1 MEESGGGSVCTAT
14 RTSYLEVLHSA
25 LVVVMASVVKSLR
38 KAPEPRAQSLRSVV
52 SEDKL
57 YDNVAVDKLYHAVL
71 KLVVLEYISEARFYQ
86 PVVAAAETSTL
97 RPHSTA
103 ERRLRLSRIEA
114 DVQLPPNFLLNLKAK
129 LNQVAMNS
137 TTYDAS
143 TRRLLLRFYGDIL
156 DPLFA
161 SEFKHLRSIDV
172 LVMKFVASANKEMV
186 KLGLVPAE
194 GISAAVFTQ
203 AQLLIRIMIGLV
215 LREKNRELLESKL
228 NEHMTSL
235 KPKPSLSAKRP
246 QSSSDPANCIYPEP
260 SFALADMDQAY
271 IKLLMELFL
280 VDRTR
285 LEADV
290 ARLKSQVSQKALHK
304 DVEQVLFYV
313 NKDLGWLSPDKFS
326 SANAYNAW
334 KDRELHACALLTE
347 KYAIPTPKKLL
358 PLPLPEPG
366 EEFLILPSLLQVRPF
381 TVHLIKLCLLQHRKE
396 LDFGFET
403 PPDVLLFSNKSGDLL
418 ALCARVWRVDYPT
431 RATALFVA
439 AHLSGLLVDPL
450 FATGNGE
457 LGPIDLNTTTKVL
470 TTCRRWVEESK
481 MNWDDKQS
489 WCLKDKAE
497 WTKNL
502 GYTYSS
508 TFHGIKDCL
517 GMVLSKSAKPK
528 FSPYLNFL
536 GEYVESD
543 SLFPKLEETGLV
555 SKWQK
560 KLTKSFL
567 RTSEC
572 LYAEILSKIPRDST
586 LSIVNVLD
594 AADDLVEQI
603 KLLQKRYKNPL
614 LGFLN
619 VSHTYAALVA
629 GMFAS
634 DAKNML
640 HHIVAHVRARNEF
653 LNYGDALEAYKSLQE
668 IRSIYLQ
675 VAKPE
680 GRNFSFNIEDFFYP
694 YLEAWVAESGERIQS
709 FVANAI
715 ENDEFKPIDIENDEK
730 KYSTSVHDIF
740 SLIKRYLDILKGLN
754 WQNPLHLAKIYTTLT
769 KSICDSCLLY
779 SSEMSDMVM
788 KDLANTDQASSPPSA
803 PAGWM
808 AEMKNIVSNL
818 QNPVDKAEV
827 ENPINFSPTTCIGL
841 NNISEVIKQ
850 FTKLE
855 NLLRPE
861 DISEIVTKND
871 PKARHFYTSHI
882 FSIRV
887 VKAENLRSSSDS
899 SNIRPY
905 MTLIDTQARR
915 TIAKTRTMDSDNP
928 EWDEEFEITLAPNEN
943 MTMTAT
949 VWEEKFGAHSVCG
962 RALLQ
967 LEPRK
972 FKHDGIAQEVYLD
985 LDSQGRILIE
995 IAVESEREDAVFAMG
1010 RAHRALRRSEQR
1022 ITKMIVTKFS
1032 KFIKRCFSRSTL
1044 KFVCGGSGNIKPTQ
1058 EQMDEAMKPLYNY
1071 LNMNLLVLAQYLSKE
1086 ILLRVMLEA
1095 WNVVVASADELLLPK
1110 LTSAR
1115 VLKNSIIGYGRGNLS
1130 ATNLKMGWQSAVS
1143 SAVANVTNSIGNLG
1157 FGKTLTANEIET
1169 VIAWLDFLCIDFFHN
1184 GGNGPPVSELK
1195 TEQYQSIL
1203 LIPVYYDY
1211 ENTYLIQEVER
1222 LSPAFLQMLRDKN
1235 SVFLSS
1241 HPGSDTAAL
1250 RSRAGSIARSLTIRA
1265 NATAQARAKAAK
1277 EANELRSDPLAA
1289 QTSAENIILRLL
1301 LVKDGKQFVVKRMEE
1316 RERLAH
1322 TIATERLARAVAEGT
1337 LFR

>member
-1 MEESGGGSVCTAT
+1 MLSPVCTCT
-14 RTSYLEVLHSA
+14 RTFSLYLLHSA
-25 LVVVMASVVKSLR
+25 PVVVMASVVKSLR
-38 KAPEPRAQSLRSVV
+38 KAPEPRSQSLRSVV

-57 YDNVAVDKLYHAVL
+57 YDNVAADKLYHAVL

-86 PVVAAAETSTL
+86 PVVVATENNPVRPRSTVD
-97 RPHSTA
+97 
-103 ERRLRLSRIEA
+103 RRLRLSRLEQ
-114 DVQLPPNFLLNLKAK
+114 DVQLPPNFLLALKAK

-137 TTYDAS
+137 TMYDAS

-161 SEFKHLRSIDV
+161 AEFKRTRSIDV

-186 KLGLVPAE
+186 KLGLIPPE
-194 GISAAVFTQ
+194 DISASVFTQ
-203 AQLLIRIMIGLV
+203 AQLLIRIIIDLV
-215 LREKNRELLESKL
+215 LREKNRDLLEAKL
-228 NEHMTSL
+228 NEHMASL
-235 KPKPSLSAKRP
+235 KPKSALPAKRP
-246 QSSSDPANCIYPEP
+246 QSSSETVNCIYPEP

-280 VDRTR
+280 VDKSK

-290 ARLKSQVSQKALHK
+290 GRLKHQVSQKALHK
-304 DVEQVLFYV
+304 DLEQVLFYV

-326 SANAYNAW
+326 SPNAYSAW
-334 KDRELHACALLTE
+334 KDRELRACTSLTE
-347 KYAIPTPKKLL
+347 RYAIPTSKKLL
-358 PLPLPEPG
+358 ALPPLESG
-366 EEFLILPSLLQVRPF
+366 EEFYILPSPLLVRLF
-381 TVHLIKLCLLQHRKE
+381 MVHLTKLCLLQHRKE

-431 RATALFVA
+431 RATTLFVA
-439 AHLSGLLVDPL
+439 GHLSGLLVDPL
-450 FATGNGE
+450 FATGTGE
-457 LGPIDLNTTTKVL
+457 LGPIDLNTTIKVL
-470 TTCRRWVEESK
+470 TTCKRWVEEA
-481 MNWDDKQS
+481 NIDWDDKQS
-489 WCLKDKAE
+489 WSIKDKAE
-497 WTKNL
+497 WAKNL

-508 TFHGIKDCL
+508 TFYGIKDCL
-517 GMVLSKSAKPK
+517 TLVLSKTTKPK
-528 FSPYLNFL
+528 FSPYLAFL

-543 SLFPKLEETGLV
+543 SIFPKVAEMGLA

-560 KLTKSFL
+560 KLTKAFL

-572 LYAEILSKIPRDST
+572 LYAEILSKIPRDSS
-586 LSIVNVLD
+586 LSIVNLLD
-594 AADDLVEQI
+594 AADSLIEHIQ
-603 KLLQKRYKNPL
+603 LLQKRYKSPL

-619 VSHTYAALVA
+619 VSHTHAALVS

-640 HHIVAHVRARNEF
+640 DHIVAHVRARNEF

-675 VAKPE
+675 VSQQKGAK
-680 GRNFSFNIEDFFYP
+680 FAFDIENFFYP

-709 FVANAI
+709 FVENAI
-715 ENDEFKPIDIENDEK
+715 KNDDFKPIDIENDEK

-740 SLIKRYLDILKGLN
+740 SLIKKYLDILKGLN
-754 WQNPLHLAKIYTTLT
+754 WQNPFHLAKIYTTLT

-779 SSEMSDMVM
+779 SNQISDIVM
-788 KDLANTDQASSPPSA
+788 KDLANTEQTSSPPPA
-803 PAGWM
+803 PTGWM

-818 QNPVDKAEV
+818 QNPNDEAEV
-827 ENPINFSPTTCIGL
+827 ENPINFSSTTCIGL

-855 NLLRPE
+855 QVLSPE
-861 DISEIVTKND
+861 SISEIVTKNV
-871 PKARHFYTSHI
+871 PKSRHYYTSHI

-943 MTMTAT
+943 MTMSAT
-949 VWEEKFGAHSVCG
+949 VWEEKFGAHAVCG

-985 LDSQGRILIE
+985 LDTQGRILIE

-1010 RAHRALRRSEQR
+1010 RAHRALKRSEQR

-1044 KFVCGGSGNIKPTQ
+1044 KLVCGSSGNVKPTQ

-1095 WNVVVASADELLLPK
+1095 WNVVVGSADELLLPK
-1110 LTSAR
+1110 LTSAT
-1115 VLKNSIIGYGRGNLS
+1115 VLKNSMMGYGRSTLS
-1130 ATNLKMGWQSAVS
+1130 GTNLKLGWQSAVS

-1169 VIAWLDFLCIDFFHN
+1169 VIAWLEFLCIDFFYN
-1184 GGNGPPVSELK
+1184 GGYGPPVSELK

-1203 LIPVYYDY
+1203 LIPVYYDHD
-1211 ENTYLIQEVER
+1211 NARLIQEVER

-1235 SVFLSS
+1235 NVYLSS
-1241 HPGSDTAAL
+1241 HPGSDTATL

-1265 NATAQARAKAAK
+1265 NATAKARARAAK

-1301 LVKDGKQFVVKRMEE
+1301 LVKDGKQFVVRRMEE

>member
-1 MEESGGGSVCTAT
+1 
-14 RTSYLEVLHSA
+14 
-25 LVVVMASVVKSLR
+25 MASAVKSLR
-38 KAPEPRAQSLRSVV
+38 KAPDSRTQSLRSTI

-57 YDNVAVDKLYHAVL
+57 YDNVAVDKLYDAVL
-71 KLVVLEYISEARFYQ
+71 KLVVLEYICEARFYQ
-86 PVVAAAETSTL
+86 PLVVAD
-97 RPHSTA
+97 RPSRPQSTA
-103 ERRLRLSRIEA
+103 DRRLRYSRVEA
-114 DVQLPPNFLLNLKAK
+114 EAQLPPSFLVSLKAK
-129 LNQVAMNS
+129 LNQVAMNPAMF
-137 TTYDAS
+137 DAT
-143 TRRLLLRFYGDIL
+143 TRRLLLRFYSEIL

-161 SEFKHLRSIDV
+161 AEFKRNRSIDV

-186 KLGLVPAE
+186 KLGLVPPE
-194 GISAAVFTQ
+194 EISVTVFTQ
-203 AQLLIRIMIGLV
+203 AQLIIRIMVSLV

-228 NEHMTSL
+228 NEHMASL
-235 KPKPSLSAKRP
+235 KPRPTVAAKRP
-246 QSSSDPANCIYPEP
+246 VSPSDFANCTYPEP
-260 SFALADMDQAY
+260 SFDLDDMDQAY

-280 VDRTR
+280 VDKPK
-285 LEADV
+285 LAADV
-290 ARLKSQVSQKALHK
+290 ARLSSQVTQKALHK
-304 DVEQVLFYV
+304 DIEQVLFYV
-313 NKDLGWLSPDKFS
+313 SKDLGWLSPDKFS
-326 SANAYNAW
+326 SAEGYTAW
-334 KDRELHACALLTE
+334 KDRELRACTLLTE
-347 KYAIPTPKKLL
+347 KYAIPASKKLL
-358 PLPLPEPG
+358 PLPSLPSG
-366 EEFLILPSLLQVRPF
+366 EEFYILPPPLLVRPF

-396 LDFGFET
+396 LEIDFET
-403 PPDVLLFSNKSGDLL
+403 PSDVLLFSNKSGDLL
-418 ALCARVWRVDYPT
+418 ALCARVWRVDYPS
-431 RATALFVA
+431 RATCLFVA

-450 FATGNGE
+450 YASGTGE
-457 LGPIDLNTTTKVL
+457 LGPIDLNTSTKVL
-470 TTCRRWVEESK
+470 TTSRRWVEEARLDW
-481 MNWDDKQS
+481 NDKES

-497 WTKNL
+497 WTKHL

-508 TFHGIKDCL
+508 IFHAIKDGL
-517 GMVLSKSAKPK
+517 IMVLSRSAKPK
-528 FSPYLNFL
+528 FSPYLAFL
-536 GEYVESD
+536 GDYVESD
-543 SLFPKLEETGLV
+543 ALFKKLANTGLV
-555 SKWQK
+555 SRWQK

-567 RTSEC
+567 KTSEG
-572 LYAEILSKIPRDST
+572 LYAEILSKIPRDYT
-586 LSIVNVLD
+586 LSIANVLD
-594 AADDLVEQI
+594 AADSLIEQI
-603 KLLQKRYKNPL
+603 KLLQKRYKSPL

-619 VSHTYAALVA
+619 VSHTYAELVL

-640 HHIVAHVRARNEF
+640 HHIVAHVRARDEF
-653 LNYGDALEAYKSLQE
+653 LNLGDALEAYKSLQE
-668 IRSIYLQ
+668 IRSIHLQ
-675 VAKPE
+675 VLQSKKSNFDFDIE
-680 GRNFSFNIEDFFYP
+680 GFFYP

-715 ENDEFKPIDIENDEK
+715 SNDDFQPIDIENDEK

-754 WQNPLHLAKIYTTLT
+754 WQNQLHLAKIHTTLT

-788 KDLANTDQASSPPSA
+788 KDLANTEQTSSPPSA

-808 AEMKNIVSNL
+808 AEMKNIVSSL

-827 ENPINFSPTTCIGL
+827 ENPINFSPTTCVGL

-855 NLLRPE
+855 HLLCPE
-861 DISEIVTKND
+861 EISAIITRHD
-871 PKARHFYTSHI
+871 PRSRHYYKSHI

-887 VKAENLRSSSDS
+887 VRAENLRSSSDS

-905 MTLIDTQARR
+905 MTLIDTLARR

-928 EWDEEFEITLAPNEN
+928 EWDEEFEITLAPNE
-943 MTMTAT
+943 TMTVSAT
-949 VWEEKFGAHSVCG
+949 VWEEKFGSHSVSG

-985 LDSQGRILIE
+985 LDTQGRILIE

-1032 KFIKRCFSRSTL
+1032 KFIKCCFSRSTL
-1044 KFVCGGSGNIKPTQ
+1044 KIVCGASGNGKPTQ
-1058 EQMDEAMKPLYNY
+1058 DQMDEAMKPLYNY
-1071 LNMNLLVLAQYLSKE
+1071 LNMNLLVLAQHLTKE

-1095 WNVVVASADELLLPK
+1095 WNVVMASADELLLPK

-1115 VLKNSIIGYGRGNLS
+1115 VLKNSIIKYGRSNSSG
-1130 ATNLKMGWQSAVS
+1130 TNLKMGWQSAVS
-1143 SAVANVTNSIGNLG
+1143 SAVANVTSSIGNLG

-1184 GGNGPPVSELK
+1184 DGNGPPVSELK

-1203 LIPVYYDY
+1203 LIPVYYDQD
-1211 ENTYLIQEVER
+1211 NTQLIHEVER

-1235 SVFLSS
+1235 NVFLSN
-1241 HPGSDTAAL
+1241 HPGSDTAVL

-1265 NATAQARAKAAK
+1265 NATAQARAQAEK
-1277 EANELRSDPLAA
+1277 EAKELRSDPLAA

-1301 LVKDGKQFVVKRMEE
+1301 LVRDGKQFVVRRLEE

-1337 LFR
+1337 IFR